1 MAPIGQL
8 AGKVALVTGSSTGI
22 GMGILRSLAA
32 AGATTV
38 MHGLVPEAELRDKAG
53 AVASEFGSRVTY
65 SSANL
70 LKPQEIR
77 DMVRAAQDEHG
88 RLDILVNNA
97 GVQYVAPVHE
107 FPEASE
113 RCRVEAVRCVE
124 DAAAAAGAE
133 KWDDIIGVILS
144 STFHATKA
152 ALPGMLD
159 AGWGRIVNTGSM
171 HALVASPF
179 KSAYNAGASPAPAAG
194 AAPRAGASKHGVAG
208 LTKTAALEVATR
220 GVTVNCVC
228 PGYVMTELIE
238 RQLENQARTRGIS
251 KERVITEV
259 LLADQPIKRFVKP
272 REVGELVRHLCS
284 DDAAAITGA
293 CLSIDGGW
301 VAQ

>member
-107 FPEASE
+107 FPE
-113 RCRVEAVRCVE
+113 
-124 DAAAAAGAE
+124 E

-179 KSAYNAGASPAPAAG
+179 KSAYNAA
-194 AAPRAGASKHGVAG
+194 KHGVAG